1 MNKICLERNKLALI
15 NVFMLR
21 KKVQWK
27 NLQEQKILTRNLY
40 KKCFKCMCVMCV
52 CVGVVVKMLSGVEGC
67 LKALVVSVAGAPST
81 IHCSLHHTSFFIEF
95 WIFFCVICLRWN
107 ICVGGRLTSSF
118 SSCFKLCFYY
128 FFVFLL
134 FFWFGSG
141 SARATPYLY
150 PNNHM

>member
-52 CVGVVVKMLSGVEGC
+52 CWCCCEDVKWGWGMFKSAGCECCGGAVDHPLLS
-67 LKALVVSVAGAPST
+67 PSHEFFYRILNFLLRYLLEVKYLRGRT
-81 IHCSLHHTSFFIEF
+81 INIF
-95 WIFFCVICLRWN
+95 IFFMFQ
-107 ICVGGRLTSSF
+107 T
-118 SSCFKLCFYY
+118 
-128 FFVFLL
+128 VFLL
-134 FFWFGSG
+134 FFCFLAFLLIRKREC
-141 SARATPYLY
+141 ARYALPLS
-150 PNNHM
+150 